1 MCANKTLTHVHKV
14 MCTRLMEQTIE
25 KNLFINC
32 QQTMQHMNN
41 GGWQHGAPAEQGMEQ
56 GRNPQDILL
65 LGNSKW
71 DKLMVVACVFF
82 QNVEEKV

>member
-1 MCANKTLTHVHKV
+1 
-14 MCTRLMEQTIE
+14 MEQTIE

-41 GGWQHGAPAEQGMEQ
+41 GGWQHGAPAEHGMEQ